1 MFKRKIQIPDRLFT
15 EAKKLAQVICL
26 RFEQRIRL
34 RKPGCQPAGQ
44 WRVPK
49 GKRMGL
55 PRVAEEHWTELA
67 HEDSC
72 GS

>member
-15 EAKKLAQVICL
+15 EAKRLAQVICL

-34 RKPGCQPAGQ
+34 RPPGRQPADQ

-49 GKRMGL
+49 GKRIGL
-55 PRVAEEHWTELA
+55 PRVAEEHWTEWA